1 MPEIE
6 PASDLPQ
13 IEQELAELRARS
25 TLLESKM
32 RELLQN
38 IDGNSNYRNDIIW
51 LAQEINQVQKQI
63 KERES
68 DDAGG
73 RT

>member
-1 MPEIE
+1 
-6 PASDLPQ
+6 
-13 IEQELAELRARS
+13 
-25 TLLESKM
+25 LLESKM

-73 RT
+73 CT